1 MLPNKEGHLH
11 EKPRTT
17 ARESTLLTATW
28 EKLAQQRRP
37 RTAQTNKYNYQKNM
51 RERERERKQVIVTDS
66 QETKQVIKADSQMVQ
81 ILELVEKG
89 L

>member
-1 MLPNKEGHLH
+1 
-11 EKPRTT
+11 
-17 ARESTLLTATW
+17 
-28 EKLAQQRRP
+28 
-37 RTAQTNKYNYQKNM
+37 M
-51 RERERERKQVIVTDS
+51 REREKEQVIVTDS

>member
-1 MLPNKEGHLH
+1 
-11 EKPRTT
+11 
-17 ARESTLLTATW
+17 
-28 EKLAQQRRP
+28 
-37 RTAQTNKYNYQKNM
+37 M
-51 RERERERKQVIVTDS
+51 REREREQVIVTDS